1 MPDRFFFWVSPMP
14 RRLALKTSEKP
25 GFPAPSQEQAS
36 GGMAQ
41 SRKRSRPASQAA
53 LQARTEAIA
62 KEPKIG
68 FDRLSDRKAT
78 AVSGKHN
85 APSSRHH
92 KSDKSVESQ
101 LQRDYFAKNFR
112 AARKDAGLS
121 QRDIQKETGIPQSHI
136 SEIESAMH
144 NICIE
149 TMVKLAN
156 LVHVP
161 VHELLKP

>member
-1 MPDRFFFWVSPMP
+1 MP

-25 GFPAPSQEQAS
+25 GFPVSGQEQAS
-36 GGMAQ
+36 GALTS
-41 SRKRSRPASQAA
+41 SRKRSRPTSKPA
-53 LQARTEAIA
+53 LQAGSAPIA
-62 KEPKIG
+62 KTSKIG
-68 FDRLSDRKAT
+68 FDLSRGAKAT
-78 AVSGKHN
+78 EVSWKHK
-85 APSSRHH
+85 APTSRHH
-92 KSDKSVESQ
+92 KSDKAVESQ
-101 LQRDYFAKNFR
+101 LQREYFAKNFR

>member
-1 MPDRFFFWVSPMP
+1 MP
-14 RRLALKTSEKP
+14 RRGALKTTEKP
-25 GFPAPSQEQAS
+25 DFSEPS
-36 GGMAQ
+36 
-41 SRKRSRPASQAA
+41 
-53 LQARTEAIA
+53 
-62 KEPKIG
+62 
-68 FDRLSDRKAT
+68 
-78 AVSGKHN
+78 
-85 APSSRHH
+85 HH
-92 KSDKSVESQ
+92 KSGRVVESQ
-101 LQRDYFAKNFR
+101 LQREYFARNFR

>member
-1 MPDRFFFWVSPMP
+1 MP
-14 RRLALKTSEKP
+14 RKLALKTSEKP
-25 GFPAPSQEQAS
+25 GLSLPSQEQTPGAI
-36 GGMAQ
+36 GG
-41 SRKRSRPASQAA
+41 SRKRSRPVSEGA
-53 LQARTEAIA
+53 LQADIAIA
-62 KEPKIG
+62 KAPEI
-68 FDRLSDRKAT
+68 DRSRGEKAV
-78 AVSGKHN
+78 AVSTKQK
-85 APSSRHH
+85 APTSRHH
-92 KSDKSVESQ
+92 KDDKSAESQ

-112 AARKDAGLS
+112 DARKDAGLS

-156 LVHVP
+156 LVRVP

>member
-1 MPDRFFFWVSPMP
+1 MP
-14 RRLALKTSEKP
+14 RRLAFKASEKP
-25 GFPAPSQEQAS
+25 GLPAPNQEQTLAALA
-36 GGMAQ
+36 G
-41 SRKRSRPASQAA
+41 SRKRSRPVSQPA
-53 LQARTEAIA
+53 LPAGTVAVA
-62 KEPKIG
+62 KSSKIG
-68 FDRLSDRKAT
+68 FDRSRGVKT
-78 AVSGKHN
+78 TEVSAKHKSP
-85 APSSRHH
+85 ASRHH
-92 KSDKSVESQ
+92 KGDKAVESQ
-101 LQRDYFAKNFR
+101 LQRESFAKNFR

>member
-1 MPDRFFFWVSPMP
+1 MPDRFFFWVLPMP
-14 RRLALKTSEKP
+14 RRVALKTRQKP
-25 GFPAPSQEQAS
+25 DFP
-36 GGMAQ
+36 G
-41 SRKRSRPASQAA
+41 
-53 LQARTEAIA
+53 
-62 KEPKIG
+62 
-68 FDRLSDRKAT
+68 
-78 AVSGKHN
+78 
-85 APSSRHH
+85 SSHH
-92 KSDKSVESQ
+92 KSDKAVESQ
-101 LQRDYFAKNFR
+101 LQREYFARKFR

-136 SEIESAMH
+136 SEIENAMH

>member
-1 MPDRFFFWVSPMP
+1 MP
-14 RRLALKTSEKP
+14 RRLALKTSEMP
-25 GFPAPSQEQAS
+25 GFPASGQEQAS
-36 GGMAQ
+36 GALAS
-41 SRKRSRPASQAA
+41 SRKRSRPVSQPT
-53 LQARTEAIA
+53 LQAGGGAIA
-62 KEPKIG
+62 KTPKIG
-68 FDRLSDRKAT
+68 FDRSSGAKAT
-78 AVSGKHN
+78 AVSEKDKG
-85 APSSRHH
+85 PTSRHH
-92 KSDKSVESQ
+92 KSDKAVESQ
-101 LQRDYFAKNFR
+101 LQRKSFAKNFR

-121 QRDIQKETGIPQSHI
+121 QRNIQKETGIPQSHI

>member
-1 MPDRFFFWVSPMP
+1 MP
-14 RRLALKTSEKP
+14 RRLALKTNEKP
-25 GFPAPSQEQAS
+25 GFPAPGQEQAS
-36 GGMAQ
+36 GTLAA
-41 SRKRSRPASQAA
+41 SRKRSRPVSQSA
-53 LQARTEAIA
+53 LQAGTVA
-62 KEPKIG
+62 KASKIG
-68 FDRLSDRKAT
+68 FDRSSGTKAT
-78 AVSGKHN
+78 EVSAKN
-85 APSSRHH
+85 KAPTSRRH
-92 KSDKSVESQ
+92 KGDKAVESQ
-101 LQRDYFAKNFR
+101 LQRESFAKNFR

>member
-1 MPDRFFFWVSPMP
+1 MS
-14 RRLALKTSEKP
+14 RRLTFQTSKKP
-25 GFPAPSQEQAS
+25 GVSAPSQEQAS
-36 GGMAQ
+36 GDLT
-41 SRKRSRPASQAA
+41 SRRKRSRPTTPSA
-53 LQARTEAIA
+53 LQAGAVAITKA
-62 KEPKIG
+62 AKIG
-68 FDRLSDRKAT
+68 FDRSRDAKAT
-78 AVSGKHN
+78 SVSGKDK
-85 APSSRHH
+85 APTSRHL

-101 LQRDYFAKNFR
+101 LQREHFAKNFR

-144 NICIE
+144 KICIE

>member
-1 MPDRFFFWVSPMP
+1 MPDRFSYWVRPMP

-25 GFPAPSQEQAS
+25 GFHAPSQEQAS
-36 GGMAQ
+36 GVIAG
-41 SRKRSRPASQAA
+41 SRKRSRPASQPA
-53 LQARTEAIA
+53 LQAGTAAIA
-62 KEPKIG
+62 KAPKIG
-68 FDRLSDRKAT
+68 FDRLRGAKAT
-78 AVSGKHN
+78 AVSGKDK
-85 APSSRHH
+85 APTSRHL
-92 KSDKSVESQ
+92 KSDKALESQ
-101 LQRDYFAKNFR
+101 LQREYFAKNFR
-112 AARKDAGLS
+112 AARKDSGLS

-156 LVHVP
+156 LVQVP

>member
-1 MPDRFFFWVSPMP
+1 MRRRFVF
-14 RRLALKTSEKP
+14 KTSEKP
-25 GFPAPSQEQAS
+25 SVPAPSQEQVS
-36 GGMAQ
+36 GALTG
-41 SRKRSRPASQAA
+41 SRKGSRPASQAA
-53 LQARTEAIA
+53 LQAGTVATA
-62 KEPKIG
+62 KASKIG
-68 FDRLSDRKAT
+68 FNRSSGAEAT
-78 AVSGKHN
+78 AVSTKRKT
-85 APSSRHH
+85 PTSRHY
-92 KSDKSVESQ
+92 KSDKAVESQ
-101 LQRDYFAKNFR
+101 LQRGYFAKNFR

>member
-1 MPDRFFFWVSPMP
+1 MP
-14 RRLALKTSEKP
+14 RRLAFKTSVKP
-25 GFPAPSQEQAS
+25 GNPAPSQEQLS
-36 GGMAQ
+36 GALTG
-41 SRKRSRPASQAA
+41 SLKRSKPASPTA
-53 LQARTEAIA
+53 LQAGSVAIA
-62 KEPKIG
+62 KASNIG
-68 FDRLSDRKAT
+68 FDRSRDTKAT
-78 AVSGKHN
+78 EVSAKN
-85 APSSRHH
+85 KAPTSRHH
-92 KSDKSVESQ
+92 KSDKAAESQ
-101 LQRDYFAKNFR
+101 LQREFFAKNFR

-121 QRDIQKETGIPQSHI
+121 QRNIQKETGIPQSHI

>member
-1 MPDRFFFWVSPMP
+1 MP
-14 RRLALKTSEKP
+14 RRVALKTSEKP
-25 GFPAPSQEQAS
+25 SFPAPSGEQAS
-36 GGMAQ
+36 GALAS
-41 SRKRSRPASQAA
+41 SRKHSRPVSQPA
-53 LQARTEAIA
+53 LQAGTAAIA
-62 KEPKIG
+62 KASKIG
-68 FDRLSDRKAT
+68 FNRSRGAKAT
-78 AVSGKHN
+78 AVSTKHKS
-85 APSSRHH
+85 PTSRHH
-92 KSDKSVESQ
+92 KDDKAVESQ
-101 LQRDYFAKNFR
+101 LQRDCFARNFR

-156 LVHVP
+156 LVQVP

>member
-1 MPDRFFFWVSPMP
+1 MP
-14 RRLALKTSEKP
+14 RRLALKTNEKP
-25 GFPAPSQEQAS
+25 GLPVPSQEQAS
-36 GGMAQ
+36 GGIAQ
-41 SRKRSRPASQAA
+41 SRKRSRPESQAA
-53 LQARTEAIA
+53 LQASTAAIA
-62 KEPKIG
+62 KAPKIG
-68 FDRLSDRKAT
+68 FDRSSDRKAT
-78 AVSGKHN
+78 AVSPKHN
-85 APSSRHH
+85 APSSRHN

-161 VHELLKP
+161 VHDLLKP

>member
-1 MPDRFFFWVSPMP
+1 MP
-14 RRLALKTSEKP
+14 RRLAFTTSEKTS
-25 GFPAPSQEQAS
+25 FPALGPEQAS
-36 GGMAQ
+36 GASGT
-41 SRKRSRPASQAA
+41 SRKRSRPVSRLA
-53 LQARTEAIA
+53 LKSETAEIA
-62 KEPKIG
+62 KTPKIG
-68 FDRLSDRKAT
+68 FDRSRGLKAT
-78 AVSGKHN
+78 AVSGKDK
-85 APSSRHH
+85 APTSRHH
-92 KSDKSVESQ
+92 KDDKSVESQ
-101 LQRDYFAKNFR
+101 LQREYFAKNFR

>member
-1 MPDRFFFWVSPMP
+1 MP
-14 RRLALKTSEKP
+14 RKVALKTSEKP
-25 GFPAPSQEQAS
+25 NFPAPS
-36 GGMAQ
+36 
-41 SRKRSRPASQAA
+41 
-53 LQARTEAIA
+53 
-62 KEPKIG
+62 
-68 FDRLSDRKAT
+68 
-78 AVSGKHN
+78 
-85 APSSRHH
+85 HH
-92 KSDKSVESQ
+92 KSDKAVESQ
-101 LQRDYFAKNFR
+101 LQREYFARNFR

-136 SEIESAMH
+136 SENESAMH

>member
-1 MPDRFFFWVSPMP
+1 MP

-25 GFPAPSQEQAS
+25 GFPAPSQEQSS
-36 GGMAQ
+36 GALIK
-41 SRKRSRPASQAA
+41 SRKRSRPVSQPA
-53 LQARTEAIA
+53 LEAGTVALA
-62 KEPKIG
+62 KTSKIG
-68 FDRLSDRKAT
+68 FDRSSSIKAT
-78 AVSGKHN
+78 AVSAKDK
-85 APSSRHH
+85 APTSRHH
-92 KSDKSVESQ
+92 KDDKAIESQ
-101 LQRDYFAKNFR
+101 RQREYFAKNFR

>member
-1 MPDRFFFWVSPMP
+1 MP
-14 RRLALKTSEKP
+14 RRLALKTNEKP
-25 GFPAPSQEQAS
+25 GIPAPSKEQAPGS
-36 GGMAQ
+36 LPG
-41 SRKRSRPASQAA
+41 SRKRSRPVSQPA
-53 LQARTEAIA
+53 LQAGTVAVA
-62 KEPKIG
+62 KAPKIG
-68 FDRLSDRKAT
+68 FDRSRGSKAT
-78 AVSGKHN
+78 EVSANNK
-85 APSSRHH
+85 APTSRHH
-92 KSDKSVESQ
+92 KGDKAIESQ
-101 LQRDYFAKNFR
+101 LQRQHFAKNFR

>member
-1 MPDRFFFWVSPMP
+1 MP
-14 RRLALKTSEKP
+14 RKLALKTNEKP
-25 GFPAPSQEQAS
+25 GVPAPSQEQVS
-36 GGMAQ
+36 GALTS
-41 SRKRSRPASQAA
+41 SRKRSTPVSQSA
-53 LQARTEAIA
+53 LQAGTVANA
-62 KEPKIG
+62 KASKIG
-68 FDRLSDRKAT
+68 FDRSRGAKAT
-78 AVSGKHN
+78 EVSAKN
-85 APSSRHH
+85 KAPTSRHH
-92 KSDKSVESQ
+92 KGDKAVESQ
-101 LQRDYFAKNFR
+101 LQRESFAKNFR

-161 VHELLKP
+161 VHDLLRP

>member
-1 MPDRFFFWVSPMP
+1 MP
-14 RRLALKTSEKP
+14 RNLSQNLNDELERQPAKRAEKRKAPRLRQAPAAQGAPHAVTSE
-25 GFPAPSQEQAS
+25 
-36 GGMAQ
+36 
-41 SRKRSRPASQAA
+41 
-53 LQARTEAIA
+53 
-62 KEPKIG
+62 IG
-68 FDRLSDRKAT
+68 FDQSRGKKAT
-78 AVSGKHN
+78 KVAGKHRVRGRL
-85 APSSRHH
+85 AH
-92 KSDKSVESQ
+92 KADRVIESQ
-101 LQRDYFAKNFR
+101 MQRQSFAKNFR

-121 QRDIQKETGIPQSHI
+121 QRDIQMKTGIPQSHI

>member
-1 MPDRFFFWVSPMP
+1 MP
-14 RRLALKTSEKP
+14 RRLALKTSEKS
-25 GFPAPSQEQAS
+25 GFHAPSQEQAS
-36 GGMAQ
+36 GAIAG
-41 SRKRSRPASQAA
+41 SRKRSRPVSQPA
-53 LQARTEAIA
+53 LQAGTIA
-62 KEPKIG
+62 TAKTSKIG
-68 FDRLSDRKAT
+68 FDRS
-78 AVSGKHN
+78 SGKKVTKVSVKDN
-85 APSSRHH
+85 APTSRHH
-92 KSDKSVESQ
+92 KDDKSAESQ
-101 LQRDYFAKNFR
+101 MQRKYFAKNFR

>member
-1 MPDRFFFWVSPMP
+1 MP
-14 RRLALKTSEKP
+14 RRLAFETTEKRRLS
-25 GFPAPSQEQAS
+25 APSQEQVSGAS
-36 GGMAQ
+36 AK
-41 SRKRSRPASQAA
+41 SRKRSRPGSQPAQQASAV
-53 LQARTEAIA
+53 AIA
-62 KEPKIG
+62 KTSEIG
-68 FDRLSDRKAT
+68 FDRSGGRKAT
-78 AVSGKHN
+78 AVSGKDK
-85 APSSRHH
+85 APTSRHH
-92 KSDKSVESQ
+92 KGDRAVESQ
-101 LQRDYFAKNFR
+101 LQREYFAKNFR

>member
-1 MPDRFFFWVSPMP
+1 MP
-14 RRLALKTSEKP
+14 RRVALKTSEKP
-25 GFPAPSQEQAS
+25 GLSAPALEQAS
-36 GGMAQ
+36 GTLGS
-41 SRKRSRPASQAA
+41 SRKRSRPVSQSA
-53 LQARTEAIA
+53 LETGTVALA
-62 KEPKIG
+62 KTSKIG
-68 FDRLSDRKAT
+68 FDRSGGIKTT
-78 AVSGKHN
+78 AVSAKDK
-85 APSSRHH
+85 APASPYH
-92 KSDKSVESQ
+92 KDDKAIESQ
-101 LQRDYFAKNFR
+101 LQREHFAKNFR

>member
-1 MPDRFFFWVSPMP
+1 M
-14 RRLALKTSEKP
+14 
-25 GFPAPSQEQAS
+25 S
-36 GGMAQ
+36 G
-41 SRKRSRPASQAA
+41 SRKRSRPAAQAA
-53 LQARTEAIA
+53 LQAGAVAIA
-62 KEPKIG
+62 KASKIG
-68 FDRLSDRKAT
+68 FDRSSSTKAT
-78 AVSGKHN
+78 EVSAKHK
-85 APSSRHH
+85 APTSRHH
-92 KSDKSVESQ
+92 KGDKAVESQ
-101 LQRDYFAKNFR
+101 LQREFFAKNFR
-112 AARKDAGLS
+112 AARKDVGLS

>member
-1 MPDRFFFWVSPMP
+1 MP
-14 RRLALKTSEKP
+14 RRVAPKTCENLSLPARGSEQTSGALVS
-25 GFPAPSQEQAS
+25 
-36 GGMAQ
+36 
-41 SRKRSRPASQAA
+41 SRKRSRPVSQPA
-53 LQARTEAIA
+53 LQAGAVANT
-62 KEPKIG
+62 KVSKIG
-68 FDRLSDRKAT
+68 FGRSRGARATVVSAKDKAPT
-78 AVSGKHN
+78 
-85 APSSRHH
+85 SRHH
-92 KSDKSVESQ
+92 KISKSVESQ
-101 LQRDYFAKNFR
+101 LQRECFAKNFR

>member
-1 MPDRFFFWVSPMP
+1 MQ
-14 RRLALKTSEKP
+14 RRLAFKTSEKP
-25 GFPAPSQEQAS
+25 GFPVPGQEQAS
-36 GGMAQ
+36 GALTS
-41 SRKRSRPASQAA
+41 SRKRSRRASPAA
-53 LQARTEAIA
+53 LQTKTEAIA
-62 KEPKIG
+62 KAPNIG
-68 FDRLSDRKAT
+68 LDRSRGTKAT
-78 AVSGKHN
+78 AVSGKDK
-85 APSSRHH
+85 APASRHY
-92 KSDKSVESQ
+92 KSEKAVESQ
-101 LQRDYFAKNFR
+101 PQRQYFAKNFR

-121 QRDIQKETGIPQSHI
+121 QRDIQNETGIPQSHI

>member
-1 MPDRFFFWVSPMP
+1 MP
-14 RRLALKTSEKP
+14 RRLALKTSKMP
-25 GFPAPSQEQAS
+25 GLPAPSQEQAS
-36 GGMAQ
+36 GALAK
-41 SRKRSRPASQAA
+41 SRKRSRPASPSA

-62 KEPKIG
+62 KTSKIG
-68 FDRLSDRKAT
+68 FDRLHDQKAT
-78 AVSGKHN
+78 AVSAKEK
-85 APSSRHH
+85 APTSRHH
-92 KSDKSVESQ
+92 KNDKAVESQ

-149 TMVKLAN
+149 TTVKLAN

>member
-1 MPDRFFFWVSPMP
+1 MP
-14 RRLALKTSEKP
+14 RRLALKTNEKP
-25 GFPAPSQEQAS
+25 GFPAPNQEKAS
-36 GGMAQ
+36 GKVSGG
-41 SRKRSRPASQAA
+41 RKRSRPVSQSA
-53 LQARTEAIA
+53 LQAGIVATAS
-62 KEPKIG
+62 KIG
-68 FDRLSDRKAT
+68 FDRSRSTKAT
-78 AVSGKHN
+78 EVSAKN
-85 APSSRHH
+85 KAPTSRHH
-92 KSDKSVESQ
+92 KGDKAVESQ
-101 LQRDYFAKNFR
+101 LQRESFAKNFR

>member
-1 MPDRFFFWVSPMP
+1 MP
-14 RRLALKTSEKP
+14 RRLAFKTSDKP
-25 GFPAPSQEQAS
+25 GLPAPSPEPAS
-36 GGMAQ
+36 SAMPS
-41 SRKRSRPASQAA
+41 SRKRSRPVSQSA
-53 LQARTEAIA
+53 LQAETVAVA
-62 KEPKIG
+62 KGSKIG
-68 FDRLSDRKAT
+68 LDRSRGKKAT
-78 AVSGKHN
+78 AVSLKHR
-85 APSSRHH
+85 APTSRHH
-92 KSDKSVESQ
+92 KGDKSVESQ
-101 LQRDYFAKNFR
+101 PQRQYFAKNFR
-112 AARKDAGLS
+112 TARKDAGLS

>member
-1 MPDRFFFWVSPMP
+1 MPDRFFFGDGLMP
-14 RRLALKTSEKP
+14 RRLALKTSERP

-36 GGMAQ
+36 AALSS
-41 SRKRSRPASQAA
+41 SRKRSRPGSQPAQQASAV
-53 LQARTEAIA
+53 AIA
-62 KEPKIG
+62 KTSEIG
-68 FDRLSDRKAT
+68 FDRSGGRKAT
-78 AVSGKHN
+78 AVSGKDK
-85 APSSRHH
+85 APTSRHH
-92 KSDKSVESQ
+92 KNDKAIESQ
-101 LQRDYFAKNFR
+101 LQRQYFAKNFR

-149 TMVKLAN
+149 TTVKLAN

>member
-1 MPDRFFFWVSPMP
+1 MP

-25 GFPAPSQEQAS
+25 CLSAPAQQKAS
-36 GGMAQ
+36 GALASG
-41 SRKRSRPASQAA
+41 RKRSREASQPAS
-53 LQARTEAIA
+53 QARTEAIA

-68 FDRLSDRKAT
+68 FDRLRDRKAT
-78 AVSGKHN
+78 TVSAKHN
-85 APSSRHH
+85 TPSSRHH
-92 KSDKSVESQ
+92 KSDKAVESQ
-101 LQRDYFAKNFR
+101 LQRECFAKNFR

>member
-1 MPDRFFFWVSPMP
+1 MD
-14 RRLALKTSEKP
+14 K
-25 GFPAPSQEQAS
+25 AP
-36 GGMAQ
+36 
-41 SRKRSRPASQAA
+41 
-53 LQARTEAIA
+53 T
-62 KEPKIG
+62 
-68 FDRLSDRKAT
+68 
-78 AVSGKHN
+78 
-85 APSSRHH
+85 SRHH
-92 KSDKSVESQ
+92 RSDKTVESQ
-101 LQRDYFAKNFR
+101 LQRGYFAKNFR